1 MDDYTQSS
9 QKQFSLSGI
18 IKLSTTACLYE
29 YAAMQRTMVFPV
41 TLCRVFA
48 RFKTLKDR
56 SAVAV
61 EGGIV
66 GYIFKIQ

>member
-1 MDDYTQSS
+1 MDVYTQSS

-18 IKLSTTACLYE
+18 IKLSTTACLCE
-29 YAAMQRTMVFPV
+29 YVAIQRMMVFPV
-41 TLCRVFA
+41 TLWCVFT
-48 RFKTLKDR
+48 RFKTLKDL